1 MAQSCGDDVMSKFSS
16 EFLIEVD
23 NLSLSYRIAHNQSK
37 SLRETLIN
45 FAKRESILTHH
56 VALDGISFT
65 LCAGEI
71 LAVLGRN
78 GAGKS
83 TLLKCLARALP
94 PTTGRVVTRGTIAPL
109 IELGAGFHPDLT
121 GRENAILYGTIL
133 GRSIRTMKSRI
144 DDIAE
149 WSGLGKFIDLPI
161 RTYSSGMLGRLSFA
175 VATDEA
181 PEILMVDEV
190 LSVGDAEFQAR
201 SRTRMEKI
209 MRESACMV
217 LVSHNLSLIQELAT
231 KAILIENG
239 KITASGDPNIVI
251 KRYESSLEN

>member
-1 MAQSCGDDVMSKFSS
+1 MMKPTTD
-16 EFLIEVD
+16 FLIEVND
-23 NLSLSYRIAHNQSK
+23 LSLSYRIAHNQAK
-37 SLRETLIN
+37 SLRETFIN

-56 VALDGISFT
+56 LALDRISFS
-65 LCAGEI
+65 LDSGEV

-83 TLLKCLARALP
+83 TLLKCLARVLP
-94 PTTGRVVTRGTIAPL
+94 PTSGRVVTRGVIAPL

-133 GRSIRTMKSRI
+133 GRSVRTMQSRI

-149 WSGLGKFIDLPI
+149 WSGLGKFMDLPI

-201 SRTRMEKI
+201 SRIRMDKI

-217 LVSHNLSLIQELAT
+217 LVSHNLTLIQELAT

-239 KITASGDPNIVI
+239 KVTASGPPDIVVE
-251 KRYESSLEN
+251 RYESSLKN